1 MSVSEADRK
10 RLGAQLDEFLTNR
23 ALTETDLASLA
34 DSMAAELIPESTQ
47 PPRRAAAAAPPPPQA
62 AAAAWARNDNP
73 DTPDLFSLITD
84 DELSLPASSGPAR
97 QYIPSPAA
105 PAPPPPNDDEDGWV
119 QQQHALRQERWEP
132 PRLDPVD
139 IPEDMDSITPV
150 TDIELADEEPDFET
164 EPPTQA
170 ADEPTPVTEGT
181 ASGNPRRQGLAA
193 CARML
198 SAAWRA
204 ISSRWTRLPRPA
216 KFALPT
222 FTAIIAIVALA
233 IGLTGE
239 DNKTVLIDG
248 PEAAPVNET
257 PSVTTKND
265 VLNPPRNGFQ
275 SNCSSGSTDPIEAFL
290 PEASSAFRCPILFGY
305 TAGGFV
311 LTFDAPVTIC
321 SIHVVPGWNYTET
334 NKRSHWEEQRLVTR
348 ILWTIGGQSFLQE
361 IPNPTA
367 AGATLEIPCVST
379 VQVVMAVQD
388 STPPPKVRRG
398 PLGAGIGGPN
408 QDSIDKWWAIGKITL
423 WGHQSGGTA

>member
-34 DSMAAELIPESTQ
+34 DSMAAELIPASPQ

-62 AAAAWARNDNP
+62 AAAAWAPKDNP

-84 DELSLPASSGPAR
+84 DELAIPTSSGPAR
-97 QYIPSPAA
+97 QYIPG
-105 PAPPPPNDDEDGWV
+105 PPPPAVPLASDDDEDGWV
-119 QQQHALRQERWEP
+119 QQQRAQNQDRWEP

-139 IPEDMDSITPV
+139 IPEDMDAITPV
-150 TDIELADEEPDFET
+150 TDIEFAEEEQDLVP
-164 EPPTQA
+164 EPHPPID
-170 ADEPTPVTEGT
+170 DEPKPGNDSTSEG
-181 ASGNPRRQGLAA
+181 PRGQRLAA
-193 CARML
+193 ATRML
-198 SAAWRA
+198 GVVRRA
-204 ISSRWTRLPRPA
+204 ISARWARLPRPA
-216 KFALPT
+216 KIGLPT
-222 FTAIIAIVALA
+222 FAAIIVIVALA

-239 DNKTVLIDG
+239 DNKTKLIDG

-265 VLNPPRNGFQ
+265 VLNPPRDGFQ
-275 SNCSSGSTDPIEAFL
+275 NNCPSGSTDPIEAFL

-311 LTFDAPVTIC
+311 LTFNSPVTIC
-321 SIHVVPGWNYTET
+321 SIHVVPGWNYSET

-348 ILWTIGGQSFLQE
+348 ILWTIGGQSFVQE

-367 AGATLEIPCVST
+367 AGATLDIPCVST

-408 QDSIDKWWAIGKITL
+408 QDSIDKWWAIGKITI